1 MVEPDRLISLQ
12 KNLELA
18 PFDSDLLAQ
27 ALTHRSAARLHNE
40 RLEFIGD
47 GILNAVVALE
57 LFQRYP
63 RAREGE
69 LTRRRAQL
77 VQEAT
82 LAELARSI
90 DLGSYL
96 RLGPGELKAGGSRRD
111 SILADALEAVIA
123 ATYLEHGWDQARQ
136 LIVRLMGE
144 RLEQSIS
151 MPAKDPKTRLQEW
164 LQGRGRALPDYLLI
178 DTLGADHAKTFVAV
192 CKLDSIRAEG
202 RGNSRRAAEQQAAAA
217 LHALLMAQVEDK

>member
-1 MVEPDRLISLQ
+1 MLMPADSLLR
-12 KNLELA
+12 KLDLA
-18 PFDSDLLAQ
+18 AFQSDLLTQ
-27 ALTHRSAARLHNE
+27 ALTHRSAARVHNE

-47 GILNAVVALE
+47 GILNAVIALE

-82 LAELARSI
+82 LAELARAV
-90 DLGSYL
+90 DLGSFL
-96 RLGPGELKAGGSRRD
+96 RLGPGELKAGGGRRD

-123 ATYLEHGWDQARQ
+123 ATYLEHGWDTARA
-136 LIVRLMGE
+136 LIVRLMGD

-151 MPAKDPKTRLQEW
+151 APAKDPKTRLQEW

-178 DTLGADHAKTFVAV
+178 DTIGADHAKTFIAV
-192 CKLDSIRAEG
+192 CKLDALRAEG

-217 LHALLMAQVEDK
+217 LHALLIAQVENQ